1 MLGKNM
7 GTEKTRAWAVLALVV
22 PLAQSRSLAVQTC
35 IQSVSNL
42 HSTGLDPLFT
52 GSIPA
57 FCLYPTLLS
66 LKFSQPAQ
74 IIVRSQR
81 RSHLAYLTYLTHLT
95 LVAALPR
102 FATLR

>member
-1 MLGKNM
+1 MSGKNVEKEKARAR
-7 GTEKTRAWAVLALVV
+7 TELALYV
-22 PLAQSRSLAVQTC
+22 PSAQSRSPAVQTC

-57 FCLYPTLLS
+57 FRLYPTLLS

>member
-1 MLGKNM
+1 MQTPIYELSLADGKNM
-7 GTEKTRAWAVLALVV
+7 LGNNTGTEKTRAWAVLALVV

-57 FCLYPTLLS
+57 FRLYRAS
-66 LKFSQPAQ
+66 L
-74 IIVRSQR
+74 R
-81 RSHLAYLTYLTHLT
+81 
-95 LVAALPR
+95 
-102 FATLR
+102 